1 MTREINP
8 RLFKDEGNCIDNR
21 FLGTVMLN
29 FIDDPMARLIYE
41 TNSNLIFEPKLPTP
55 EVEVEYGQTLAEATL
70 KGIEDAPAG
79 AWVFKDADHVV
90 TDQEVTDQTKFEL
103 IFQPADNKKYK
114 SVTMCVPVKTVKKS
128 EVVSANATDEMEIQE
143 IEQLQSEAIDE
154 SSSARRI
161 VVNAEK
167 KAKTYGEILTSEDLT
182 FTISDS
188 EKEKLLPGDTV
199 DSLGLTLKATTIV
212 QEDILSGSTIEED
225 GTKRFVYLLDETLE
239 LDHVGLIS
247 TNMAELLVKGITE
260 LSYRECATKVS
271 EMTGQTIS
279 AMGVW
284 NVIQALGEKVYN
296 EEATLTEEYK
306 KGHVKGEKEVPVLFE
321 EADGVYIKLQGK
333 DRKKEKQDK
342 AEIKIGI
349 AYDGW
354 RKTGPERYALENKV
368 VVAGFS
374 KAKEFQEY
382 REAVIAQEFNLDE
395 VSQRILNAE
404 GASWIKKVKD
414 KSTCFQLDPFH
425 RNKAVKEKIHERT
438 AREAV
443 LELLRE
449 EEIEEVFRYLEIYR
463 NSLSD
468 DDEIQDVEELI
479 RYYENNREGL
489 LPYQSQG
496 LDLPEPPEGLEYRN
510 MGTMENHV
518 WSVIAKRMKHGHRSW
533 SRRGGNHLA
542 KILAKKCSGKLYEV
556 TERLRSP
563 VFEEEK
569 VEELYGEILMSA
581 KAPKKEEKGYE
592 YPVMGHVVGL
602 DGKIQGERK
611 RLLHMAGY

>member
-1 MTREINP
+1 MMSLMIKENGVT
-8 RLFKDEGNCIDNR
+8 FKELEKN
-21 FLGTVMLN
+21 
-29 FIDDPMARLIYE
+29 IY
-41 TNSNLIFEPKLPTP
+41 
-55 EVEVEYGQTLAEATL
+55 
-70 KGIEDAPAG
+70 
-79 AWVFKDADHVV
+79 AWVCQIGRKF
-90 TDQEVTDQTKFEL
+90 TKEFLERYDRML
-103 IFQPADNKKYK
+103 MEDRDKKKYRNK
-114 SVTMCVPVKTVKKS
+114 GARQTTVKTV
-128 EVVSANATDEMEIQE
+128 
-143 IEQLQSEAIDE
+143 
-154 SSSARRI
+154 
-161 VVNAEK
+161 
-167 KAKTYGEILTSEDLT
+167 YGEVTYQRMVYE
-182 FTISDS
+182 
-188 EKEKLLPGDTV
+188 V
-199 DSLGLTLKATTIV
+199 R
-212 QEDILSGSTIEED
+212 EED
-225 GTKRFVYLLDETLE
+225 GTKRFAYLLDETLE
-239 LDHVGLIS
+239 LDQVGLIS

-260 LSYRECATKVS
+260 LSYRECATQVS

-284 NVIQALGEKVYN
+284 NVIQALGKKICE
-296 EEATLTEEYK
+296 EEAELTEEYK
-306 KGHVKGEKEVPVLFE
+306 KGHLKGEKEVPVLFE

-333 DRKKEKQDK
+333 DRKKEKKDK

-354 RKTGPERYALENKV
+354 RRIGPNRYELENKV

-382 REAVIAQEFNLDE
+382 REAVIAQEFDLDE
-395 VSQRILNAE
+395 VSQRILNAD

-425 RNKAVKEKIHERT
+425 RNKAVKEKIHEET
-438 AREAV
+438 ARDAV

-449 EEIEEVFRYLEIYR
+449 EEIEELFRYLEIYR
-463 NSLSD
+463 NSLSN
-468 DDEIQDVEELI
+468 DDEIGDAEELI

-496 LDLPEPPEGLEYRN
+496 LELPEPPEGLEYRN

-542 KILAKKCSGKLYEV
+542 KILAKKCSGKLNEV
-556 TERLRSP
+556 TERLRRP

-569 VEELYGEILMSA
+569 VEELYGEILMAA
-581 KAPKKEEKGYE
+581 KAPKKDGKGYE
-592 YPVMGHVVGL
+592 YPAIGHVVGL

-611 RLLHMAGY
+611 RLLYMAGY

>member
-1 MTREINP
+1 MSSMIKENGVT
-8 RLFKDEGNCIDNR
+8 FKELEKN
-21 FLGTVMLN
+21 
-29 FIDDPMARLIYE
+29 
-41 TNSNLIFEPKLPTP
+41 IF
-55 EVEVEYGQTLAEATL
+55 
-70 KGIEDAPAG
+70 
-79 AWVFKDADHVV
+79 AWVCQIGREF
-90 TDQEVTDQTKFEL
+90 TKEFLERYDRML
-103 IFQPADNKKYK
+103 MEERDKKKYRNK
-114 SVTMCVPVKTVKKS
+114 GARKTTVKTVYG
-128 EVVSANATDEMEIQE
+128 EGTYQ
-143 IEQLQSEAIDE
+143 
-154 SSSARRI
+154 RI
-161 VVNAEK
+161 VYEV
-167 KAKTYGEILTSEDLT
+167 L
-182 FTISDS
+182 
-188 EKEKLLPGDTV
+188 
-199 DSLGLTLKATTIV
+199 
-212 QEDILSGSTIEED
+212 EENE
-225 GTKRFVYLLDETLE
+225 TKRFVYLLDETLE

-260 LSYRECATKVS
+260 LSYRECASQVS

-279 AMGVW
+279 PMGVW
-284 NVIQALGEKVYN
+284 NVIQALGEKACE
-296 EEATLTEEYK
+296 EEAELTEEYK
-306 KGHVKGEKEVPVLFE
+306 KGHIRGKKEAPVLFE

-354 RKTGPERYALENKV
+354 RKTGPERYELENKV

-395 VSQRILNAE
+395 VGQRILNAD

-425 RNKAVKEKIHERT
+425 RNKAVKEKIHEKG
-438 AREAV
+438 AQEAV

-468 DDEIQDVEELI
+468 DDEIKDAEELI

-489 LPYQSQG
+489 VPYQSQG
-496 LDLPEPPEGLEYRN
+496 LELPEPPEGLEYRN

-542 KILAKKCSGKLYEV
+542 KILAKKCSGKLNEV
-556 TERLRSP
+556 TERLRRP

-569 VEELYGEILMSA
+569 VEELYGEILLA
-581 KAPKKEEKGYE
+581 TKAPKKDGKGYG
-592 YPVMGHVVGL
+592 YPVIGHVVGL
-602 DGKIQGERK
+602 DGKRKGERK
-611 RLLHMAGY
+611 RLLYMAGY

>member
-1 MTREINP
+1 M
-8 RLFKDEGNCIDNR
+8 EGRD
-21 FLGTVMLN
+21 
-29 FIDDPMARLIYE
+29 
-41 TNSNLIFEPKLPTP
+41 K
-55 EVEVEYGQTLAEATL
+55 
-70 KGIEDAPAG
+70 
-79 AWVFKDADHVV
+79 
-90 TDQEVTDQTKFEL
+90 
-103 IFQPADNKKYK
+103 KKYRNK
-114 SVTMCVPVKTVKKS
+114 GARQTTVKTV
-128 EVVSANATDEMEIQE
+128 
-143 IEQLQSEAIDE
+143 
-154 SSSARRI
+154 
-161 VVNAEK
+161 
-167 KAKTYGEILTSEDLT
+167 YGEVTYQR
-182 FTISDS
+182 
-188 EKEKLLPGDTV
+188 TV
-199 DSLGLTLKATTIV
+199 YEVS
-212 QEDILSGSTIEED
+212 EED
-225 GTKRFVYLLDETLE
+225 GTRHFVYLLDETLD
-239 LDHVGLIS
+239 LGHVGLIS

-260 LSYRECATKVS
+260 LSYRECARQVS
-271 EMTGQTIS
+271 EMPGQTIS

-284 NVIQALGEKVYN
+284 NVIHVLGEKVC
-296 EEATLTEEYK
+296 EEETELTEAYK
-306 KGHVKGEKEVPVLFE
+306 KGQVKGKREVPVLFE

-354 RKTGPERYALENKV
+354 RKTGPDCYALENKV

-382 REAVIAQEFNLDE
+382 REAVIAQEFDLDE
-395 VSQRILNAE
+395 VSQRILNAD

-425 RNKAVKEKIHERT
+425 RNKAVKEKIRHPKACRDI
-438 AREAV
+438 
-443 LELLRE
+443 LELLQTE
-449 EEIEEVFRYLEIYR
+449 KIEEVFRYLELYR
-463 NSLSD
+463 NSLCEEG
-468 DDEIQDVEELI
+468 EIQDVEDLI

-489 LPYQSQG
+489 VPYQSQG
-496 LDLPEPPEGLEYRN
+496 LELPENPDGLEYRN

-518 WSVIAKRMKHGHRSW
+518 WSVLAKRMKHGHRSW

-556 TERLRSP
+556 TERLRRP

-581 KAPKKEEKGYE
+581 KAPKKDGKGYE
-592 YPVMGHVVGL
+592 YPSIGHMVGL